1 MKRSETILVV
11 EDNDALRAG
20 LVQNL
25 ENRGYRVDAAGD
37 GNEGLQKAVDTQPD
51 LIVLDIMLPGRS
63 GLEIVGE
70 LRRRRRDVP
79 VLILSARDRT
89 EDKVEGLET
98 GADDYLG
105 KPFELTELL
114 ARVEAMLR
122 RRRVEDDT
130 CVATFGAIEVDRFR
144 RRVLIDGREAP
155 LSTREFDVLCVL
167 AEAPGRPRTRGEILE
182 RVWGWDYQGS
192 PRTVDN
198 FIVSLRQ
205 KLEEDSGS
213 PQQILTVRGL
223 GYKLV
228 G

>member
-1 MKRSETILVV
+1 MKANERILVV

-20 LVQNL
+20 LVMNL
-25 ENRGYRVDAAGD
+25 ENRGYLVDAARD
-37 GNEGLQKAVDTQPD
+37 GSEGLQKAIDTRPD
-51 LIVLDIMLPGRS
+51 LIILDLMLPGRN
-63 GLEIVGE
+63 GLEIVSE

-89 EDKVEGLET
+89 EDKVEGLES
-98 GADDYLG
+98 GADDYLA
-105 KPFELTELL
+105 KPFDLTELL
-114 ARVEAMLR
+114 ARVKAMLR
-122 RRRVEDDT
+122 RRSPRHEVP
-130 CVATFGAIEVDRFR
+130 VATIGTIEIDPAQ
-144 RRVLIDGREAP
+144 RRVLVGGREVP

-182 RVWGWDYQGS
+182 RLWGWDYEGS

-205 KLEEDSGS
+205 KIEKD
-213 PQQILTVRGL
+213 PARPCHILTVRGL
-223 GYKLV
+223 GYKLA